1 MICLGIE
8 SLRQFGLE
16 NIFLD
21 LGHTGVVKAILD
33 SDPAIAEVQEQ
44 ILFALSH
51 KDRSAL
57 EELRGVLKEKTVND
71 LVRLTMLFGSE
82 DVLNQV
88 IEEFSDYPKIP
99 EILER
104 VRRLG
109 RESGADIDRKSTRLN
124 SSHSRRSR
132 MPSSA

>member
-1 MICLGIE
+1 MLTFSIVRVYRASVMSEASSTLALCILLLHASPTWRVWEMFGSSSVESEREVICLGIE

-33 SDPAIAEVQEQ
+33 SDPVSAEVQEQ

-71 LVRLTMLFGSE
+71 LVPTDHAL
-82 DVLNQV
+82 
-88 IEEFSDYPKIP
+88 
-99 EILER
+99 
-104 VRRLG
+104 LG
-109 RESGADIDRKSTRLN
+109 RKTS
-124 SSHSRRSR
+124 
-132 MPSSA
+132 